1 MKPLLAI
8 AAFAAVSALP
18 AFAGPYDQP
27 WSIVETY
34 YGRTADSHL
43 RKVIVNRIDE
53 TNTEQP
59 GNRVVTTPGRHNV
72 VLDVPPRK
80 GFPATQV
87 QMEMDLKPCTRYYMA
102 AELKSPTL
110 QQWSP
115 VVKYEEPIGECAKK
129 FNVAAKY

>member
-1 MKPLLAI
+1 MKPLLAL
-8 AAFAAVSALP
+8 AALGTLTALP

-43 RKVIVNRIDE
+43 RKVIINRIDD
-53 TNTEQP
+53 TNTEP
-59 GNRVVTTPGRHNV
+59 RNRVVTTPGSHNV

-80 GFPATQV
+80 GFPASQV
-87 QMEMDLKPCTRYYMA
+87 QMQMDLKPCTRYYMA

-110 QQWSP
+110 QAWQP
-115 VVKYEEPIGECAKK
+115 IVKYEEPIGECAKK
-129 FNVAAKY
+129 FNVATK

>member
-1 MKPLLAI
+1 MKPLLAL
-8 AAFAAVSALP
+8 AALGTLTALP

-43 RKVIVNRIDE
+43 RKVIINRIDD
-53 TNTEQP
+53 TNTEP
-59 GNRVVTTPGRHNV
+59 RNRVVTTPGPHNV

-87 QMEMDLKPCTRYYMA
+87 QMQMDLKPCTRYYMA

-110 QQWSP
+110 QAWQP
-115 VVKYEEPIGECAKK
+115 IVKYEEPIGECAKK
-129 FNVAAKY
+129 FNLAQK